1 VKPQI
6 AGIYGYFNLFLQIS
20 KNSVRFDP
28 SLQRKIMGAL
38 SPVQLLVL
46 DACGA
51 RSKGAFTHRINVQV
65 EPQMAEICRNPNMS
79 TRDSRLK
86 GKKYR

>member
-1 VKPQI
+1 
-6 AGIYGYFNLFLQIS
+6 
-20 KNSVRFDP
+20 
-28 SLQRKIMGAL
+28 MGAL